1 MKGPGLVT
9 IRHAPVA
16 RAWRGTCYGVSD
28 VPTEVTAARAADA
41 METALGAGE
50 PSFDVVWSSDL
61 GRCAG
66 PAAELAARGRAADH
80 REDVRLRGA
89 ITAPSREGRG
99 RLTIRDRGARS
110 LGLQLGDGGAS
121 GGRVGT
127 RARAKG
133 RGLGLRAGPGESS
146 PAGRAG
152 VQRSLLVS
160 TGEVDWPR
168 AMQLDLP
175 HLTLRGVELAALG
188 TSGARSR
195 DSKSR
200 CGEMRTGLEPMPG
213 ACLSGTRALLE
224 AGDLSETS
232 RRWRR

>member
-61 GRCAG
+61 VRCAG
-66 PAAELAARGRAADH
+66 PAAELLARGRAADH
-80 REDVRLRGA
+80 REDVRLRELDHGA
-89 ITAPSREGRG
+89 FEGRTWEELHDHATEALAHWG
-99 RLTIRDRGARS
+99 CSWET
-110 LGLQLGDGGAS
+110 
-121 GGRVGT
+121 
-127 RARAKG
+127 
-133 RGLGLRAGPGESS
+133 AGPPGGESARELERRVAAWARELDPGS
-146 PAGRAG
+146 RHLLVAHAG

-168 AMQLDLP
+168 AMQVDLP
-175 HLTLRGVELAALG
+175 HLTLRGVELAALD

-200 CGEMRTGLEPMPG
+200 
-213 ACLSGTRALLE
+213 
-224 AGDLSETS
+224 
-232 RRWRR
+232 